1 LEEKIEKISEI
12 DNQNHIYQKTSL
24 ISKTVKLHP
33 INYFF
38 HYNFFNYVFKPSYL
52 IVQMMRFFWK
62 KSSGLPGS
70 ESAKAKI
77 LRVSSKTNYFFSKL
91 FK

>member
-1 LEEKIEKISEI
+1 MEKTTFTKNPHISAKQYSQKI
-12 DNQNHIYQKTSL
+12 DL
-24 ISKTVKLHP
+24 TVKIFVLLQ
-33 INYFF
+33 
-38 HYNFFNYVFKPSYL
+38 PSYL

-77 LRVSSKTNYFFSKL
+77 LRVKKILFFLNFNFFPK
-91 FK
+91 